1 MSPVDVFGPSK
12 PRNTGGLRKL
22 VVHGEM
28 FEAFMRVAN
37 SNTQRNIETCAIL
50 SGTLVNIQ

>member
-50 SGTLVNIQ
+50 SGTLVSIQ